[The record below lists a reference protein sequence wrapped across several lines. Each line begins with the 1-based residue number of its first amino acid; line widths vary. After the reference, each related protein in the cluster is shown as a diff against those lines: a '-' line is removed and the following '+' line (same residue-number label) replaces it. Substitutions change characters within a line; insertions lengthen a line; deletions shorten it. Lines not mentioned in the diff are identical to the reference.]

1 MDLLDQF
8 TSLAG
13 ENATTANIKAAS
25 AYADNP
31 YTQGMIDANS
41 RDVVRN
47 LNEETLPGIDR
58 QATATGGI
66 NSSRAGVAAGI
77 ARRGADDRD
86 ADSSVPQLGMSSRSG
101 SGCQT
106 E

>member
-1 MDLLDQF
+1 MASTGSSKAMDLLDQF

-58 QATATGGI
+58 PATATGGL
-66 NSSRAGVAAGI
+66 NSSSAGVAAGNV
-77 ARRGADDRD
+77 RRGAADRC
-86 ADSSVPQLGMSSRSG
+86 AGNSRTEAG
-101 SGCQT
+101 SGG
-106 E
+106 